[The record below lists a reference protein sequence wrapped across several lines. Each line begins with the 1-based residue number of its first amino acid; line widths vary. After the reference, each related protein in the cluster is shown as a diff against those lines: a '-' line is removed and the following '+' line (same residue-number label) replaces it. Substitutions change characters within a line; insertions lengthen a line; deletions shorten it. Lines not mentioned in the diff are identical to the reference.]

1 MNMKKI
7 IVLVIVALATLSS
20 TYALD
25 LYEYKVFY
33 KLNNEKTFNSLTRYL
48 NTNSEQENQL
58 KYVFELT
65 EMKIKNA
72 LDKEN
77 EVAAEKAL
85 WFNLGNA
92 KHILTP
98 EQYKNYLVVINM
110 SVNGSD
116 NLFYAEK

>member
-1 MNMKKI
+1 MKKI
-7 IVLVIVALATLSS
+7 IVLVIVALVTLSS

-48 NTNSEQENQL
+48 DTNYEQDEQL
-58 KYVFELT
+58 KYIFELT
-65 EMKIKNA
+65 EKKIKNA
-72 LDKEN
+72 LEKEN
-77 EVAAEKAL
+77 EVDAEKAL

-92 KHILTP
+92 KYILTP

-110 SVNGSD
+110 SVNGSE
-116 NLFYAEK
+116 NALFAEK